1 MKGIWCIGW
10 VERESVK
17 KMGAKHLPQPPSEI
31 QHFIT
36 APCTPQRSLK
46 TMAMSV
52 YAGTTLTEAQ
62 KIVEGDYSAFDWQEH
77 VTYRKVY
84 LDMNPA
90 IRDAENALDND
101 KDKPVVVT
109 LLLKSEKMLVKNRV
123 RRLSAIKTAR
133 IISDEEILKRTG
145 YLFDNEKL
153 VGLPEGV
160 VMRASNG
167 VYIVQ
172 CDANQYQCSLRGK
185 RDAFSKNQQVYVGDR
200 VKVQMINE
208 KHGVIAAIMRRNS
221 QYKRRGTQS
230 KRVVLIPNLDG
241 LVIVSSVKEPAI
253 WQRMLD
259 RFLVIAEASGV
270 EPLICFNKIDMLKDR
285 SEVDSMVALYE
296 KIGYRTI
303 ITSATTGEGIE
314 GLKARL
320 KGKISALSGLSGV
333 GKSSILNAIQPG
345 LKLKTNEV
353 NPRRGGR
360 HTTVATQ
367 LYSLDF
373 GGFIADTPGLRE
385 LHFWDIESRLMDRYF
400 PEMNSVRERCAKDHC
415 AHIREEGCAVKD
427 ALKTGGI
434 SKFRYQNYCEFQ
446 KSSN

>member
-1 MKGIWCIGW
+1 
-10 VERESVK
+10 
-17 KMGAKHLPQPPSEI
+17 
-31 QHFIT
+31 
-36 APCTPQRSLK
+36 
-46 TMAMSV
+46 MARSV
-52 YAGTTLTEAQ
+52 YAGTTLIEAQ
-62 KIVEGDYSAFDWQEH
+62 KIIEGDYSVFDWRER

-101 KDKPVVVT
+101 EDKPVVVT

-133 IISDEEILKRTG
+133 IISDEELLKRTG

-200 VKVQMINE
+200 VKVQMIDE
-208 KHGVIAAIMRRNS
+208 KHGVIAAIMRRTS

-230 KRVVLIPNLDG
+230 KEVVLIPNLDG
-241 LVIVSSVKEPAI
+241 LVIVSSVKEPPI

-259 RFLVIAEASGV
+259 RFLVIAEASGI
-270 EPLICFNKIDMLKDR
+270 EPLICFNKIDMLENR
-285 SEVDSMVALYE
+285 SEVDSMTALYE

-314 GLKARL
+314 DLKARL

-333 GKSSILNAIQPG
+333 GKSSLLNAIQPG
-345 LKLKTNEV
+345 LKLQTNEV

-385 LHFWDIESRLMDRYF
+385 LHFWDIEARLMDRYF
-400 PEMNSVRERCAKDHC
+400 PEMNSLRERCTKDLC
-415 AHIREEGCAVKD
+415 THIREEGCAVKL

-434 SKFRYQNYCEFQ
+434 STFRYQSYCEFQ
-446 KSSN
+446 KSSNYGGFYN